1 MDENI
6 PTFQEY
12 EILSILEFWFK
23 PNPRFYIICSD
34 INCKHEKVGDAVLI
48 DYNFNE
54 LPNKYNERLTQGS
67 QNIHDILDNKLV
79 SLCLKTEDYNQIKR
93 VSKLVGEYQLV
104 PLTGDRFYVKFYA
117 RRGGS
122 YVFVD
127 IMRKY

>member
-34 INCKHEKVGDAVLI
+34 INCKHEKVEDAVLI
-48 DYNFNE
+48 DYNFNK
-54 LPNKYNERLTQGS
+54 LPNKYNETLTQGLE
-67 QNIHDILDNKLV
+67 NIHDILDNKLV
-79 SLCLKTEDYNQIKR
+79 SLCLKTEYIYRINQIR
-93 VSKLVGEYQLV
+93 ELA
-104 PLTGDRFYVKFYA
+104 GDRFYIKCYETEK
-117 RRGGS
+117 GS
-122 YVFVD
+122 NVFVD

>member
-34 INCKHEKVGDAVLI
+34 INCKHEKVEDAVLI
-48 DYNFNE
+48 DYNFNK
-54 LPNKYNERLTQGS
+54 LPNKYNERLTQGLE
-67 QNIHDILDNKLV
+67 NIHDILDNKLV
-79 SLCLKTEDYNQIKR
+79 SLCLKKEDIYRINQIR
-93 VSKLVGEYQLV
+93 ELA
-104 PLTGDRFYVKFYA
+104 GDRFYIKCYEIEKE
-117 RRGGS
+117 S
-122 YVFVD
+122 NVFVD